1 MESTENFPGAG
12 IPTDHD
18 SISLAL
24 SACELASLLGSPLA
38 ALQGVL
44 SKVRPFPFHNAN
56 HFQFWHT
63 GWLSYWQHLEI
74 LKNKNASVDKRD
86 INIYSHDSA

>member
-1 MESTENFPGAG
+1 MENFPGSSY
-12 IPTDHD
+12 D

-44 SKVRPFPFHNAN
+44 SQVRPFPFHNAN
-56 HFQFWHT
+56 HFQYWHT
-63 GWLSYWQHLEI
+63 GGLETRLSYWQHLEIFEI

-86 INIYSHDSA
+86 INIYSHNL